1 MKTTKTIIAAL
12 TALTLCLAVGCG
24 GAEQEEPRP
33 PELVDIVTG
42 KTFAKYDGMN
52 DEYVTITKVHLP
64 ANLVVHFLTGRVT
77 ADWGDNDLADQQRLT
92 TVPLPNVRDLEQ
104 TRAE

>member
-24 GAEQEEPRP
+24 GEQEEPRP
-33 PELVDIVTG
+33 PQLVDTATG
-42 KTFAKYDGMN
+42 KTFAKYDDIN

-64 ANLVVHFLTGRVT
+64 ANLVVRFLNGRVT

-92 TVPLPNVRDLEQ
+92 TVPLPSVERSLDW
-104 TRAE
+104 TRGE